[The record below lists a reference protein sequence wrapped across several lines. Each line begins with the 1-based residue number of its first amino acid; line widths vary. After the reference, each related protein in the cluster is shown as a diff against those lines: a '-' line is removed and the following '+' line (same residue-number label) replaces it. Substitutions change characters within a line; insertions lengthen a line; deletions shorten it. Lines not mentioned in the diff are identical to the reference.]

1 MSIARSEASIMR
13 RIMVAATRRGWRLFR
28 NNVGLAWMGRSVIV
42 RQPSTIAVMPGDVII
57 RQAKAVRF
65 GIGGNGGSDLIGFV
79 PTLIT
84 EADLGRQLP
93 VFAAVEVKTRT
104 GRTTVEQDAFLAF
117 VKDYQGI
124 ARVARSDDDL

>member
-1 MSIARSEASIMR
+1 MSTAKAEASIMR
-13 RIMVAATRRGWRLFR
+13 RIMVAATRKGWRLFR

-42 RQPSTIAVMPGDVII
+42 RQPSTVAVMPGDVII

-79 PTLIT
+79 PRLIT
-84 EADLGRQLP
+84 QEDVGGTLP
-93 VFAAVEVKTRT
+93 VFTAVEVKTRT
-104 GRTTVEQDAFLAF
+104 GRTTIEQDAFLAF

-124 ARVARSDDDL
+124 ARVARSEDDL